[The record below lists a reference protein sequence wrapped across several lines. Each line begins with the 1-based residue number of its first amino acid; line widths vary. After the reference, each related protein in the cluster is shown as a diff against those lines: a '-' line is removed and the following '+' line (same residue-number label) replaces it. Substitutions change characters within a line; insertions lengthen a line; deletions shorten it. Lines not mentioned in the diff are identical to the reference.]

1 MKKLVRAQAGVKLK
15 RIKRMVAGQRKQTC
29 YRLTSR
35 RNTSGRVILDEN
47 EAHRAFA
54 REVAVYLE
62 TRVVNSL
69 MIRARWTPDE
79 KSPRRPRRGQGW
91 VQLDRGRA
99 APNRA
104 ARTAGAV
111 LSERRPTAEV
121 PKSES

>member
-35 RNTSGRVILDEN
+35 RNTSDRVILDEN

-62 TRVVNSL
+62 TRIVNSL
-69 MIRARWTPDE
+69 NDPGA
-79 KSPRRPRRGQGW
+79 
-91 VQLDRGRA
+91 LDR
-99 APNRA
+99 
-104 ARTAGAV
+104 
-111 LSERRPTAEV
+111 
-121 PKSES
+121 